1 MAEPVSVTTGT
12 LANTSLLAA
21 VVVSLFPGIDAGI
34 VMGAFAGAVVFI
46 LSAKDISNLGKA
58 GYFVVAFIAGM
69 AGAATGTSLLVWLL
83 PSHIAVTP
91 SVGAVI
97 TAAVSVKLLLW
108 LIGQASN
115 PLALLGRLR
124 NPKGGAE

>member
-1 MAEPVSVTTGT
+1 MAEPVSATTGT
-12 LANTSLLAA
+12 LATASLLAA
-21 VVVSLFPGIDAGI
+21 VMVSLFPGIDAGM

-46 LSAKDISNLGKA
+46 LSAKDISNLGKV
-58 GYFVVAFIAGM
+58 GYFIVAFIAGM
-69 AGAATGTSLLVWLL
+69 VGATTGTSLLVWLL
-83 PSHIAVTP
+83 PSRITVTP

-97 TAAVSVKLLLW
+97 TAAVSVKCLLW

-115 PLALLGRLR
+115 PLALLSKLR

>member
-1 MAEPVSVTTGT
+1 MAEPVTATTGT

-21 VVVSLFPGIDAGI
+21 VMVSLFPGIDTGI

-46 LSAKDISNLGKA
+46 LSAKDISCLGKV
-58 GYFVVAFIAGM
+58 GYFVVAFLAGM
-69 AGAATGTSLLVWLL
+69 AGAATCTSLLVWLL
-83 PSHIAVTP
+83 PTHVTVTP

-97 TAAVSVKLLLW
+97 AAAVSVKLLLW
-108 LIGQASN
+108 LIGEAGN

-124 NPKGGAE
+124 RGDTE